1 MRRRISQPR
10 SLLLAVVAL
19 LLALVGAASASAAGW
34 LPATPPSTAA
44 GSPSGMVIAV
54 DPAGDAVAAWSE
66 DDGAGMQTLLVA
78 WRGAGGPWSAPQ
90 PLARRR
96 GVDARAVAIDAAG
109 NATVVWTDS
118 DDGVTFAP
126 HAARRDAAS
135 GSWSTPHDF
144 PSAWPAD
151 SRMQVRADANGNV
164 VAAWLEHDAVE
175 GVVFV
180 RGAVWSGGAWSAPV
194 TLSDPGDAWVADG
207 PPQIAPEATGGAL
220 VAWTAQRL
228 DAPFD
233 YAIETRTHLGA
244 GAWSGIG
251 TLLPD
256 TSEAVSPLRLAG
268 LDDGD
273 VAATWFTGGAE
284 LSGGYRHDAGAWNV
298 DTLSADV
305 APACVPLQALG
316 ADAGGGATV
325 AWKAASSGGL
335 EAMRLTAGGPEPGG
349 TLFASST
356 ESAEDAA
363 IDRGTVVL
371 VAHDVASDIDS
382 VLATRRGDSGSWS
395 APVLLQAADAGTLLT
410 DLQLASDADGDRL
423 ASWLATDPLG
433 ATSLA
438 AAAFQASA
446 PQLTDVG
453 VPASGTVGSAL
464 AVSAAARSTFAA
476 IAQTSWDFGDGSS
489 PVAGAAA
496 SHTYAQPGTYTVTV
510 TVADAVGNTAQATRQ
525 VAIVPAPVPRPP
537 PTNPGKPG
545 ALLRPVVGG
554 TRTGVLALA
563 RGTRTLRLT
572 LRNPNDR
579 TLRGLA
585 TLTRP
590 RSGRR
595 PPLTLASRRALA
607 FAPRRRAALTLR
619 LTDAALRAL
628 KRAPGHRLRVTL
640 TLRLSSPDGR
650 RVSASR
656 ALTLDA
662 ARHFAAR
669 GRTPSARTAC

>member
-1 MRRRISQPR
+1 MGRRISQLR
-10 SLLLAVVAL
+10 SFLLAVVAL
-19 LLALVGAASASAAGW
+19 LALVGSAPAGAAGW
-34 LPATPPSTAA
+34 VGAAPPSTAV
-44 GSPSGMVIAV
+44 GDPSGAVIAV
-54 DPAGDAVAAWSE
+54 DPAGNAVAAWSD
-66 DDGAGMQTLLVA
+66 DDGAGAQTLLAA

-96 GVDARAVAIDAAG
+96 GVDARAVALDAAG

-118 DDGVTFAP
+118 DDGVTFAA

-135 GSWSTPHDF
+135 GSWSATHDF
-144 PSAWPAD
+144 PSAGPAD
-151 SRMQVRADANGNV
+151 SHMQVRADASGNV
-164 VAAWLEHDAVE
+164 IAAWLEHDAVE

-180 RGAVWSGGAWSAPV
+180 RAAVWSGGAWSAPV
-194 TLSDPGDAWVADG
+194 TLSDPSDAWAADG
-207 PPQIAPEATGGAL
+207 PPQIAPDASGGAL

-256 TSEAVSPLRLAG
+256 TSESVSPLRLAG

-284 LSGGYRHDAGAWNV
+284 LSGGYRHAAGAWNV
-298 DTLSADV
+298 DTLSTDV

-316 ADAGGGATV
+316 ADLGGGATV
-325 AWKAASSGGL
+325 AWKAASSSGL

-349 TLFASST
+349 TPFASST
-356 ESAEDAA
+356 ESAEDAT
-363 IDRGTVVL
+363 IDRGTVLL
-371 VAHDVASDIDS
+371 VAHDAGDGTDS
-382 VLATRRGDSGSWS
+382 VLATRRASGGWS
-395 APVLLQAADAGTLLT
+395 APALLQAAGAGALIA
-410 DLQLASDADGDRL
+410 DLQLASSAGGDRL
-423 ASWLATDPLG
+423 ASWVTTDALG
-433 ATSLA
+433 AKSLT

-446 PQLTDVG
+446 PQLTDVS
-453 VPASGTVGSAL
+453 VPANGTAGSPL
-464 AVSAAARSTFAA
+464 AVSTTARSTFAT
-476 IAQTSWDFGDGSS
+476 IAQTSWDFGDGSG
-489 PVAGAAA
+489 PVAGAAVA
-496 SHTYAQPGTYTVTV
+496 HTYAQPGTYTVTV
-510 TVADAVGNTAQATRQ
+510 TVADAAGNTAQATRQ
-525 VAIVPAPVPRPP
+525 VAIATAPGPRPP
-537 PTNPGKPG
+537 TPNVDDDPG
-545 ALLRPVVGG
+545 ALLRPVLGG
-554 TRTGVLALA
+554 TRNGVLALA
-563 RGTRTLRLT
+563 RGSRTLKLT

-595 PPLTLASRRALA
+595 PPLTLVTRRGLA
-607 FAPRRRAALTLR
+607 YAPRRRAALTLR
-619 LTDAALRAL
+619 LTDQALRAL
-628 KRAPGHRLRVTL
+628 RSAPGHRLRATL
-640 TLRLSSPDGR
+640 TLRLRSPDGR